1 MRKIIYREDNILLDE
16 GSFFGKGVFE
26 TILWL
31 KKPVFLEEHITRL
44 KIGMEVLGL
53 ENLEEEKLLEFL
65 SKLSIENKGV
75 KIMITP
81 LNIVITTRN
90 IPYGEEVYKEG
101 MNLNISKV
109 LRNSTSALS
118 YIKSTCYIENIL
130 EKAKANKNGADDMLF
145 LNEKGYITET
155 SCSNIFLIKN
165 HGILTPRRENG
176 LLSGIIRKWIIEN
189 FKVQETDIT
198 LNDLKEA
205 DEVFITNS
213 LMGIMKIKQIDDFTY
228 NDEIGV
234 VDIKHKYDATK
245 LKIGG

>member
-1 MRKIIYREDNILLDE
+1 MRKIMYKEDNILLDE

-31 KKPVFLEEHITRL
+31 KNPVFLEEHIRRL

-53 ENLEEEKLLEFL
+53 EPLEEERLLEFL
-65 SKLSIENKGV
+65 SELSVENKGV
-75 KIMITP
+75 KIMVTP
-81 LNIVITTRN
+81 LNMVITTRN
-90 IPYGEEVYKEG
+90 IPYGEEVYKKG
-101 MNLNISKV
+101 MNLKISKV

-130 EKAKANKNGADDMLF
+130 ERAKANKNGSDDMLF
-145 LNEKGYITET
+145 LNEKGYVTET

-165 HGILTPRRENG
+165 NGILTPRSENG
-176 LLSGIIRKWIIEN
+176 LLSGIIREWIIEN
-189 FKVQETDIT
+189 FRVQETDIT

-205 DEVFITNS
+205 NEVFITNS

-234 VDIKHKYDATK
+234 AGIKYKYDAAK

>member
-1 MRKIIYREDNILLDE
+1 MRKIIYQEDNILLDE

-26 TILWL
+26 TILWI
-31 KKPVFLEEHITRL
+31 KKPVFLEEHIKRL

-90 IPYGEEVYKEG
+90 IPYGEETYKKG
-101 MNLNISKV
+101 MKLNISKV
-109 LRNSTSALS
+109 LKNSTSALS

-130 EKAKANKNGADDMLF
+130 EKSKANKNGADDMLF

-198 LNDLKEA
+198 LNDVKEA

-234 VDIKHKYDATK
+234 VDIKNKYDATK

>member
-1 MRKIIYREDNILLDE
+1 MRKIIYQEDNILLDE

-31 KKPVFLEEHITRL
+31 KRPVFLGEHIRRL
-44 KIGMEVLGL
+44 KEGMEVLGL
-53 ENLEEEKLLEFL
+53 EPLEEEILLEFL
-65 SKLSIENKGV
+65 SKLTLENKGV
-75 KIMITP
+75 KIMVTP
-81 LNIVITTRN
+81 LNMVITTRN
-90 IPYGEEVYKEG
+90 IPYGEALYKKG
-101 MNLNISKV
+101 MTLNISKV

-130 EKAKANKNGADDMLF
+130 ERAKANKNGADDMLF

-155 SCSNIFLIKN
+155 SCSNIFLMKN
-165 HGILTPRRENG
+165 NGILTPRGENG
-176 LLSGIIRKWIIEN
+176 LLSGIIREWIIEN
-189 FKVQETDIT
+189 FKVQEADIT
-198 LNDLKEA
+198 LKDLEEA
-205 DEVFITNS
+205 NEVFITNS

-234 VDIKHKYDATK
+234 AGIKYKYDAAK

>member
-1 MRKIIYREDNILLDE
+1 MRRIMYQEDNILLDE

-31 KKPVFLEEHITRL
+31 KRPVFLEEHIRRL
-44 KIGMEVLGL
+44 KVGMEVLGL
-53 ENLEEEKLLEFL
+53 EPLEEDRVLEFL
-65 SKLSIENKGV
+65 SKLHVENKGV

-90 IPYGEEVYKEG
+90 IPYGESVYKKG

-130 EKAKANKNGADDMLF
+130 ERAKANKNGTDDMLF

-165 HGILTPRRENG
+165 HGILTPRSENG

-189 FKVQETDIT
+189 FRVQEIDIT

-205 DEVFITNS
+205 NEVFITNS

-234 VDIKHKYDATK
+234 AVIKYKYDAAK